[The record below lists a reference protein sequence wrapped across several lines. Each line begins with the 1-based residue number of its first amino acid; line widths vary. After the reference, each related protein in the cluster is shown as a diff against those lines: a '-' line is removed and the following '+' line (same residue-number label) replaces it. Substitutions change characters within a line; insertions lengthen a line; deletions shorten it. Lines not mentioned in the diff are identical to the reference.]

1 MVAVATMVEA
11 AGTTVMV
18 PLRVM
23 ATAANINQKRKAP
36 FGRFFVFSQVWAESI
51 VD

>member
-1 MVAVATMVEA
+1 MVEA

-23 ATAANINQKRKAP
+23 ATAANINQKRKKRLLGAFSFFRK
-36 FGRFFVFSQVWAESI
+36 FGRNPS
-51 VD
+51 